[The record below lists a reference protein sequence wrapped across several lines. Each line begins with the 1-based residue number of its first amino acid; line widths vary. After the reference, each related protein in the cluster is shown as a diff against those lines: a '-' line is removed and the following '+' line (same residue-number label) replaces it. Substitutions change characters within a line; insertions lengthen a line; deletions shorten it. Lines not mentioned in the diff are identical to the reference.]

1 VGPPQEQARHEL
13 RDDGSRSQVLLP
25 ERHPGQGGRSETR
38 LPVCRCSQDRRHRRG
53 GVLRS
58 LSTREGKYSA

>member
-38 LPVCRCSQDRRHRRG
+38 LPVC
-53 GVLRS
+53 
-58 LSTREGKYSA
+58 